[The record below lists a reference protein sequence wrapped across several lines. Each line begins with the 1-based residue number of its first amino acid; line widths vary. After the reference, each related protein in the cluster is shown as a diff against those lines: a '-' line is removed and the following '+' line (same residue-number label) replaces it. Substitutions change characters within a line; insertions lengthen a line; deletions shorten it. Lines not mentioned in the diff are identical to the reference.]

1 MRIPETQVGDP
12 ETFAIIGA
20 AMEVHRILGCGFLE
34 AAYAAALVIEMRLR
48 GMPVE
53 REVSYTIRYKGQDLL
68 TRYRA
73 DLVCFGKVIVE
84 VKATR
89 AIGEVEMAQ
98 AMNYMRLWPE
108 SRLDPEFQ
116 REEAGLQTGGDGIR
130 RRPICVIRVICGSLR
145 T

>member
-98 AMNYMRLWPE
+98 AMNYMRA
-108 SRLDPEFQ
+108 S
-116 REEAGLQTGGDGIR
+116 GLNRALILNFSGR
-130 RRPICVIRVICGSLR
+130 KLAYKRVVMGYEDVPSA
-145 T
+145 

>member
-1 MRIPETQVGDP
+1 MRIAETQVGDP

-98 AMNYMRLWPE
+98 AMNYMRA
-108 SRLDPEFQ
+108 S
-116 REEAGLQTGGDGIR
+116 GLNRALILNFSGR
-130 RRPICVIRVICGSLR
+130 KLAYKRVVMGYEDVPSA
-145 T
+145 

>member
-1 MRIPETQVGDP
+1 MCMRIPETQVGDP

-98 AMNYMRLWPE
+98 AMNYMRA
-108 SRLDPEFQ
+108 S
-116 REEAGLQTGGDGIR
+116 GLNRALILNFSGR
-130 RRPICVIRVICGSLR
+130 KLAYKRVVMGYEDVPSA
-145 T
+145 

>member
-73 DLVCFGKVIVE
+73 DLACFGKVIVE

-98 AMNYMRLWPE
+98 AMNYMRA
-108 SRLDPEFQ
+108 S
-116 REEAGLQTGGDGIR
+116 GLNRALILNFSGR
-130 RRPICVIRVICGSLR
+130 KLAYKRVVMGYEDVPSA
-145 T
+145 